1 MILCDPY
8 LLLLQG
14 CVGALDGTHIPV
26 HVPAHGRGRYRNRK
40 GDLTTNVLGVCS
52 PDAEFIFVLPG
63 WEGSAADGRVLRDAL
78 RRTHGLKLRDGL
90 WNFLDSCTIMALF
103 V

>member
-1 MILCDPY
+1 MEPTY
-8 LLLLQG
+8 LYMCQRTQEGVIGIGKGTSQQTCLVCAHQTQNSSVLLG
-14 CVGALDGTHIPV
+14 WDGST
-26 HVPAHGRGRYRNRK
+26 
-40 GDLTTNVLGVCS
+40 
-52 PDAEFIFVLPG
+52 
-63 WEGSAADGRVLRDAL
+63 ADGKVLRDAL